1 MLLLRSL
8 GVLIGGALAAWLL
21 AAVPAR
27 WLGGDEALL
36 HSGVAF
42 LLCLVPTALTLA
54 WCHLALAR
62 SPEQQL
68 LAVLGG
74 SGVRMVL
81 VIAAALVLFHATEAF
96 HHRKFLLWVIAAY
109 LVTLTL
115 EVVLVTRRQA
125 RLENSEHPNGTT

>member
-1 MLLLRSL
+1 VLLVRSL
-8 GVLIGGALAAWLL
+8 TVLVGGALAAWLL

-36 HSGVAF
+36 LSGVAF

-54 WCHLALAR
+54 WCHTALGG

-74 SGVRMVL
+74 SGVRML
-81 VIAAALVLFHATEAF
+81 FVIAAALVLFHTTEVF
-96 HHRKFLLWVIAAY
+96 HRRGFLLWVIAAY

-115 EVVLVTRRQA
+115 EVVLVARRQT
-125 RLENSEHPNGTT
+125 RLERPEPPNPTT